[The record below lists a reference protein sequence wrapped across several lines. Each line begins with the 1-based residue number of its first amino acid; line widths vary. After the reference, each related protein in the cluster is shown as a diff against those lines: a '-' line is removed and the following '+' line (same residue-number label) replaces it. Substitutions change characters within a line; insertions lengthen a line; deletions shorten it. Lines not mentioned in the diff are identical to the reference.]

1 MGTKRKSSHTRSLI
15 AKRILVLFL
24 SLFLFSVS
32 SSAQQT
38 HDVIQEAVPEE
49 IQVPLFLKI
58 LTYDRSLEAKVE
70 DTIRIGILYFPKDDR
85 SKKNKD
91 AIIENL
97 RLNKDKTINGVP
109 FSFMEIEF
117 STEKSLAE
125 AIKEKRVN
133 ILYVTS
139 DGLHALKGI
148 STITRAKKILTLT
161 GSVDYVSQGI
171 SVGLGVKEEKPHVV
185 INLSSARAEGS
196 DFSAN
201 LLKVCK
207 VIN

>member
-15 AKRILVLFL
+15 AKQVLVLFL

-38 HDVIQEAVPEE
+38 YDVTQEAVPEE

-58 LTYDRSLEAKVE
+58 LTYDRSLEAKVK
-70 DTIRIGILYFPKDDR
+70 DTIRIGILYFPKDAR
-85 SKKNKD
+85 SEKNKG

-97 RLNKDKTINGVP
+97 RLNKDKTINGIP
-109 FSFMEIEF
+109 FNFMEIEF
-117 STEKSLAE
+117 SDEKKLDE
-125 AIKEKRVN
+125 VIKKRRINV
-133 ILYVTS
+133 LYVSS
-139 DGLHALKGI
+139 DGSAMIKKI
-148 STITRAKKILTLT
+148 SLITQAEKILTIT
-161 GSVDYVSQGI
+161 GRVDYVNQGI
-171 SVGLGVKEEKPHVV
+171 SVGLAVKEEKPQIV
-185 INLSSARAEGS
+185 INLSSAKAEGS

>member
-38 HDVIQEAVPEE
+38 HDVTQEAVPEE
-49 IQVPLFLKI
+49 IQVPIFLKI
-58 LTYDRSLEAKVE
+58 LTYDRSLGGRVE
-70 DTIRIGILYFPKDDR
+70 DTIHIGVLYFPDNER

-97 RLNKDKTINGVP
+97 ELNKDKTINGVP
-109 FSFMEIEF
+109 FSFIEIEF
-117 STEKSLAE
+117 STKKALDEVA
-125 AIKEKRVN
+125 KEKRINV
-133 ILYVTS
+133 LYITN
-139 DGLHALKGI
+139 DGTNMLKGI
-148 STITRAKKILTLT
+148 SQITQSRKILTIT
-161 GSVDYVSQGI
+161 GRVDYVSQGI
-171 SVGLGVKEEKPHVV
+171 SVGLGVKEKKPQIV

-201 LLKVCK
+201 LLKVCE